1 MRALL
6 FLIIFF
12 LFYSIPHIQSSADGF
27 WCSNNL
33 ITEGTSRFKVL
44 SQCGEPDYKDIRFE
58 KRIKRDYYRDLFMS
72 EQLRWYREKELY
84 REPYLAVEEI
94 LIEEWTYNL
103 GPTRFIRYL
112 IFENGRLVDIKT
124 GDYGF

>member
-1 MRALL
+1 MKVL
-6 FLIIFF
+6 FLLITFLIFYN
-12 LFYSIPHIQSSADGF
+12 LQHTQVSANGF
-27 WCSNNL
+27 WCGNNL
-33 ITEGTSRFKVL
+33 ITEGTSRFEVL
-44 SQCGEPDYKDIRFE
+44 SRCGEPDYKEIRFE
-58 KRIKRDYYRDLFMS
+58 KRIQRDYYRDLFMS
-72 EQLRWYREKELY
+72 EQWRWYREKELY
-84 REPYLAVEEI
+84 REPYLAVEDI

>member
-1 MRALL
+1 
-6 FLIIFF
+6 
-12 LFYSIPHIQSSADGF
+12 
-27 WCSNNL
+27 
-33 ITEGTSRFKVL
+33 
-44 SQCGEPDYKDIRFE
+44 
-58 KRIKRDYYRDLFMS
+58 MS
-72 EQLRWYREKELY
+72 EQWRWYREKELY
-84 REPYLAVEEI
+84 REPYLAVEDI